1 MIGSDTDAWRQIS
14 VHLLVGEKLLWAGRP
29 AQGLR
34 LRRSD
39 LYLIPFGLGW
49 CVFGVLFLWGAFK
62 VGSAQALW
70 FGLPFGLCS
79 VVIGLFIVIGRH
91 FFDAWVRART
101 IYGLT
106 DRRLVIVSNN
116 PSPTLDLP
124 YLRDITDVCLRKGR
138 GGDGTIHLGTDTIV
152 CSGDSDYKLTYSL
165 DLIPDAA
172 QVYRLIEDAK
182 ARSQRT
188 GNQSAIC

>member
-1 MIGSDTDAWRQIS
+1 MIGSAPDAWPKIS
-14 VHLLVGEKLLWAGRP
+14 AYLRVGEKLLWAGRP

-34 LRRSD
+34 LRLRD
-39 LYLIPFGLGW
+39 LYLIPFGLLWG
-49 CVFGVLFLWGAFK
+49 VFGVAFLWGAFK
-62 VGSAQALW
+62 IGSAHALW

-79 VVIGLFIVIGRH
+79 LVIGLFIVIGRH

-124 YLRDITDVCLRKGR
+124 LLRDITDVSLRKGR
-138 GGDGTIHLGTDTIV
+138 GGEGTIHLGTDTV
-152 CSGDSDYKLTYSL
+152 VRSGDSDYKLTYSL

-182 ARSQRT
+182 ARSERT
-188 GNQSAIC
+188 GNQGFSG